1 MHPVGFL
8 GLFLPRIRAAVV
20 TVRILLG
27 LGASAS
33 LALDQ
38 PSNLP
43 NVKATATLQGP
54 LHTWA
59 WGHGNQ
65 VPAAEVPVERTRH
78 GGGHGPSGIA
88 SAHGL
93 LA

>member
-1 MHPVGFL
+1 M
-8 GLFLPRIRAAVV
+8 V
-20 TVRILLG
+20 TVRVLLG

-43 NVKATATLQGP
+43 NVKATAALQGP
-54 LHTWA
+54 VHTWA
-59 WGHGNQ
+59 CPWEHRNQ
-65 VPAAEVPVERTRH
+65 VPAAEVPAERTRR
-78 GGGHGPSGIA
+78 GRGLGPSGTA
-88 SAHGL
+88 SPDGF